1 MTGHGKSFIKIALS
15 KLSTRCHG
23 QVDRSCSQGD
33 KKMMPTFVW
42 SGEEIGRLEAWW
54 TERIELLIA
63 AKKPLAASALF
74 DEFQL
79 ERQSNYPVDD

>member
-1 MTGHGKSFIKIALS
+1 MGHGKSFIKIASS

-23 QVDRSCSQGD
+23 QVDRPCSQGD

-42 SGEEIGRLEAWW
+42 SGEEIDRLETWW

>member
-1 MTGHGKSFIKIALS
+1 
-15 KLSTRCHG
+15 
-23 QVDRSCSQGD
+23 
-33 KKMMPTFVW
+33 MMPTFVW